1 MTEPQSTDRDRAW
14 QTLEKVV
21 TASLDEQRRA
31 RRWSVLFKGL
41 TFLYL
46 FVALW
51 LFYPRAQVSL
61 TADKYV
67 GVVRVEGPI
76 ADGETAGADNIV
88 QGLRKAFEDERAS
101 AVLLSINSPGGS
113 PVQAGYVYN
122 EIKRLRAKYPD
133 KKLYAVIRDIGASGA
148 YYIAAAADGIYADQ
162 ASLVGSIGVVSAGF
176 GFTEL
181 MEKVGVERRLFTSGE
196 NKAMLDPF
204 SPLQERQ
211 QVAWQTVLD
220 KTHRQFIERVKSGR
234 GDRLKEDPALFSGM
248 VWSGEQAAE
257 LGLIDGF
264 GSPGQVAR
272 DVIGVE
278 EVVDF
283 SVGRDPVRELLKR
296 FGASVGEGLAR
307 GVNAQGLSLQ

>member
-1 MTEPQSTDRDRAW
+1 MAEPQTDRAW

-21 TASLDEQRRA
+21 TASLDEQRRS
-31 RRWSVLFKGL
+31 RRWSNLFKGL

-51 LFYPRAQVSL
+51 LFWPRAQVPL
-61 TADKYV
+61 TGESYV
-67 GVVRVEGPI
+67 GMVRVDGPI
-76 ADGETAGADNIV
+76 ADGEAASADNIA
-88 QGLRKAFEDERAS
+88 QGLRKAFEDERAR

-122 EIKRLRAKYPD
+122 EIRRLRAKYPD

-148 YYIAAAADGIYADQ
+148 YYIAAAADDIYADQ
-162 ASLVGSIGVVSAGF
+162 ASLVGSIGVISASF

-181 MEKVGVERRLFTSGE
+181 MEKIGVERRLFISGE

-204 SPLQERQ
+204 SPLQANQ
-211 QVAWQTVLD
+211 QALWQTVLD

-234 GDRLKEDPALFSGM
+234 GDRLKDDPTLFSGM
-248 VWSGEQAAE
+248 VWNGEQAAE

-278 EVVDF
+278 QVVDL

-296 FGASVGEGLAR
+296 FGTSVGEGLAR
-307 GVNAQGLSLQ
+307 GLGAPTLPVQ